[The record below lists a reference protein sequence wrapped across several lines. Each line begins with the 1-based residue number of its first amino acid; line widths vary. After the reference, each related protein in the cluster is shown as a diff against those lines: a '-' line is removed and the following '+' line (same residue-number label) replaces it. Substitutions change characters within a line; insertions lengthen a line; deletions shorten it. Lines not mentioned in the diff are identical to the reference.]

1 MTCAH
6 MHTINIFG
14 YSYTI
19 FSLITKKICFYSMY
33 DFFAY
38 QSELLHQNKPNTNF
52 KVTTSWTDK
61 YASNNSSG
69 LIFLLAKP
77 GKYEE

>member
-1 MTCAH
+1 
-6 MHTINIFG
+6 
-14 YSYTI
+14 
-19 FSLITKKICFYSMY
+19 MY